1 MLTNRS
7 VGLAQESDQAQDG
20 DLSADQQ
27 RKGGGPSRCAGISDG
42 QIVPL
47 SFLCEGQQATV
58 LQLPAEPKT
67 VAETE
72 AQQRAAYAG

>member
-1 MLTNRS
+1 
-7 VGLAQESDQAQDG
+7 
-20 DLSADQQ
+20 
-27 RKGGGPSRCAGISDG
+27 
-42 QIVPL
+42 VPL
-47 SFLCEGQQATV
+47 TFLCEGQQATV